1 MTYPT
6 LTHRLLA
13 LIFLVAQS
21 LNAERQHLETNSP
34 IERFENN
41 LSEPTQWIPS
51 GTNVALFNIRDR
63 MKYYGVPSVSLAVV
77 HNGTIAWA
85 KAYGFAEIG
94 GNREADAMTLYQA
107 ASLSKTVNALLIM
120 KLVQDGKLSLDQ
132 DVKTYLKAWPF
143 PENNLSKDKAI
154 TILQLL
160 SHTARLSVHG
170 FRGYARGEPIPS
182 LNEMLDG
189 KPPAN
194 NEKIRSIHAPGSL
207 EEYSG
212 GGTLLT
218 RQIIEDQTR
227 QTYASLMTVTILDRL
242 GMSNSTYSQPLPSTI
257 HNFAVGYD
265 DNMRE
270 IEGRFYTYPEL
281 APDGLWTTPS
291 DYARVIIAIQR
302 LSRIAT

>member
-1 MTYPT
+1 MTYPN
-6 LTHRLLA
+6 LTHGLLA
-13 LIFLVAQS
+13 LISLVAQP

-132 DVKTYLKAWPF
+132 DVRTYLKAWTF
-143 PENNLSKDKAI
+143 PENNLSKD
-154 TILQLL
+154 
-160 SHTARLSVHG
+160 
-170 FRGYARGEPIPS
+170 
-182 LNEMLDG
+182 
-189 KPPAN
+189 
-194 NEKIRSIHAPGSL
+194 
-207 EEYSG
+207 
-212 GGTLLT
+212 GTLAQFVGNLT
-218 RQIIEDQTR
+218 
-227 QTYASLMTVTILDRL
+227 
-242 GMSNSTYSQPLPSTI
+242 
-257 HNFAVGYD
+257 
-265 DNMRE
+265 
-270 IEGRFYTYPEL
+270 
-281 APDGLWTTPS
+281 
-291 DYARVIIAIQR
+291 
-302 LSRIAT
+302 